1 MNSFQFIF
9 YIFLYSSVISESSF
23 DSYIEKVN
31 KEIETLSK
39 TSKLSGCT
47 YLLKVSLSKGNDKI
61 KTILKNYKGNK
72 SKAYDYIILYI
83 LNECSKKIS
92 DSEIDLLLHTNKF
105 ETFHKKDNKL
115 IRLVDVDED
124 ILTHN
129 ENLDLNNE
137 LIEIST
143 SIKKA
148 INCEAFE
155 NRKFLSN
162 DHEIDIFGMKISP
175 ISENKWMII
184 VIIFILACFGGVIK
198 IIYHLINKKREK
210 RNKKNNQKEE

>member
-9 YIFLYSSVISESSF
+9 YIFIYSSVISDSSF

-31 KEIETLSK
+31 KEIDSLSK
-39 TSKLSGCT
+39 TSKLSGCS
-47 YLLKVSLSKGNDKI
+47 YLLKHSLSEGNDKI
-61 KTILKNYKGNK
+61 KKILNNYNGNK
-72 SKAYDYIILYI
+72 SKAYDYVILYI

-92 DSEIDLLLHTNKF
+92 DSEIDLLLHPKKF
-105 ETFHKKDNKL
+105 ETIHKKNNKL
-115 IRLVDVDED
+115 IKLVDVNED

-129 ENLDLNNE
+129 ENLELNIE
-137 LIEIST
+137 LGEIST

-148 INCEAFE
+148 MNCEAFE
-155 NRKFLSN
+155 NRKLLSN
-162 DHEIDIFGMKISP
+162 DNEIDILGMKISP

-184 VIIFILACFGGVIK
+184 VIIFILTCFGGVIK
-198 IIYHLINKKREK
+198 IIFHLINKKREK